1 MSLTIYQAVD
11 LLYRGRSNVIKASQ
25 ACGAPVDTLKQLL
38 LEKINSKP
46 HFEPLQLTL
55 PIK

>member
-1 MSLTIYQAVD
+1 MSLSIGQAVD
-11 LLYRGRSNVIKASQ
+11 LLYHGRSNVIKASK

-38 LEKINSKP
+38 LEKVNSKP